1 MVAGPPSTPGRRWMQ
16 AGCVAWRAAVRYKL
30 GRAHGTFDPT
40 RARRWIAY
48 LGIAVS
54 RHGHPRDPGHPRD
67 RPTRSDES
75 RSRGVRRSSGSGA
88 SGVSR
93 HQFRQTKRLSFRSP
107 AVRETMFRH
116 DSGLRR
122 KGIKMAC
129 AVLGVPY
136 TNLKAS
142 RLDQRR
148 SRALAAHST
157 VSHRVLTT
165 YSQPAGRRTSRRR
178 RLKSA

>member
-1 MVAGPPSTPGRRWMQ
+1 MVAGPPSTPGRRWTQ

-40 RARRWIAY
+40 RARRRIAY

-75 RSRGVRRSSGSGA
+75 RSRGVRRSTGSGA
-88 SGVSR
+88 SGVSTGSGVSS
-93 HQFRQTKRLSFRSP
+93 RQTKFRRSP

-122 KGIKMAC
+122 KDIKMSC
-129 AVLGVPY
+129 AVLSVPY

-148 SRALAAHST
+148 SCARALLLYRQSLTASSQPTHNPPAAAH
-157 VSHRVLTT
+157 L
-165 YSQPAGRRTSRRR
+165 AGG
-178 RLKSA
+178 A